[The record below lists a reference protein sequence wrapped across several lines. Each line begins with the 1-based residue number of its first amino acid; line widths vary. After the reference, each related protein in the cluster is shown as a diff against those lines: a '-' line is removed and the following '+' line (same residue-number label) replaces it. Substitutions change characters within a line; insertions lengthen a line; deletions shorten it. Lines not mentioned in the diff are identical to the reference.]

1 MIVTKDE
8 SAFIVLRLYKRLTKF
23 KQTTL
28 LIFKDLLLLIKYL
41 NLKIK
46 TKFI

>member
-8 SAFIVLRLYKRLTKF
+8 SAFIVLNFYKRVTKF

-28 LIFKDLLLLIKYL
+28 LKL
-41 NLKIK
+41 
-46 TKFI
+46 